1 MNLQQRGA
9 KQTEQTVRQLGN
21 TMKQRTQN
29 RRQKLQPQQQ
39 LKLDKST
46 VVNTKTKLVEL
57 SNSQQSQEK
66 LKRTRKFSQTEI
78 PKCKQPVNNSS
89 VSVISFDDLP
99 LAMSASASPEPP
111 FHQRRSSRNK
121 NIVLLYDEDDKT
133 SKEVSAHLGIALPVL
148 AKYELTTDTI
158 QKHEEDQRQE
168 SGDHGSHPDGD
179 TPEEDSEKTV
189 STITPR
195 LLQEHDENQNEVQN
209 KGLHV
214 IQWLS
219 DLNNQEIESHS
230 LDPSS
235 ERKT

>member
-1 MNLQQRGA
+1 MSLQQRGT
-9 KQTEQTVRQLGN
+9 KQAQQTVQQLGN

-29 RRQKLQPQQQ
+29 RRQKQPQQQ
-39 LKLDKST
+39 LKMDKNT
-46 VVNTKTKLVEL
+46 AKNTKTKTSQLVEL

-66 LKRTRKFSQTEI
+66 LKRTRKFSQTEL
-78 PKCKQPVNNSS
+78 PKRKQPVNNSS

-111 FHQRRSSRNK
+111 FHQRRPSRNK

-148 AKYELTTDTI
+148 AKYELTTDTL
-158 QKHEEDQRQE
+158 QKHAEDQRQE

-179 TPEEDSEKTV
+179 IPEEDSEKTV

-195 LLQEHDENQNEVQN
+195 LLQEHDDNQNEVQN

-219 DLNNQEIESHS
+219 DLNNQETESQS
-230 LDPSS
+230 QQLYT
-235 ERKT
+235 E